1 MRPFDPSKRML
12 RMRSPLGIAI
22 AYYKACLNPLMPDRC
37 IYRPSCSAYAR
48 QAYAK
53 YGALRATAMSACRI
67 MRCAP
72 WGKGGFDPVKENW
85 KGKAK
90 WVL

>member
-1 MRPFDPSKRML
+1 MRNVFSL
-12 RMRSPLGIAI
+12 AI
-22 AYYKACLNPLMPDRC
+22 GYYKACINPLLPDSC
-37 IYRPSCSAYAR
+37 IYTPSCSAYAR

-53 YGALRATAMSACRI
+53 YRPIKATFMTAGRLL
-67 MRCAP
+67 RCAP
-72 WGKGGFDPVKENW
+72 WGKGGFDPVRENW